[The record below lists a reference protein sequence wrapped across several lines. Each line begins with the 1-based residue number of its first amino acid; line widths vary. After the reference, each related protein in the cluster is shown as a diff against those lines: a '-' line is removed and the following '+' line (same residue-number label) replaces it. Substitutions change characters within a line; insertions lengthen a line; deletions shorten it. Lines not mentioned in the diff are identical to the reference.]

1 MKKLLV
7 VFVLGCLLTTS
18 YAQQDIKDHTIM
30 FETLFGRHRVNS
42 ALGVTTDIAWIL
54 RYNNSTSAA
63 VPYIYDKGLI
73 ELVSLNSIIFQVHKN
88 IGISGGV
95 NYHYRK
101 GFMPSLGIHL
111 SYSNPSLLL
120 ALTPCAN
127 FMPWANMEVNAVAE
141 FKPVIV
147 DDLRLLTRAQGCFG
161 YDFSRQE
168 RERAKFYCRLGLMYK
183 KVAAGFGINIDYYR
197 PSAEPIDNYGLFI
210 RLDI

>member
-7 VFVLGCLLTTS
+7 VFALGCLLTTS
-18 YAQQDIKDHTIM
+18 YAQQDIKDHTIT

-120 ALTPCAN
+120 CPYSVRQLY
-127 FMPWANMEVNAVAE
+127 AV
-141 FKPVIV
+141 
-147 DDLRLLTRAQGCFG
+147 G
-161 YDFSRQE
+161 
-168 RERAKFYCRLGLMYK
+168 
-183 KVAAGFGINIDYYR
+183 
-197 PSAEPIDNYGLFI
+197 
-210 RLDI
+210 